1 MKTLLQSTIF
11 LLLLLSSQQFVK
23 AQDADKTVTL
33 VVSGCGET
41 QEDAKQNALRSAIE
55 QAFGVFISSK
65 TEILNDKLL
74 ADEIVS
80 LASGNIQ
87 TYTILNESILPDG
100 SWSINLQAIVSV
112 NKLTN
117 FVQSKGYSVQIK
129 GSLFAINIK
138 QQILNEQAEIN
149 IMAELVG
156 QLHEQMQNVFN
167 YTITSSEPRSLNN
180 DNNYWEIP
188 LSVNAIANKNMDLC
202 ANYLKNTL
210 SSVALSSEEKDN
222 YIKLGKKTYTVIF
235 NYLGLEYKY
244 NLRTI
249 SSIKILDVL
258 ADNWEFYNRL
268 FVVEDGIK
276 QAVGIGEGIIYEFR
290 GDIDYWDRNAI
301 SIKINFLSEGQQSAF
316 FKWADKK
323 TLQQLE
329 ATTEYKVS
337 SPGTVSFFRHGGFIV
352 SEELRLVCSL
362 FDLGKF
368 NLLEADSICNELR
381 INSYDDW
388 RLPAL
393 NELVMLQDSL
403 SNNKIGGFNN
413 LTEQADN
420 DFYYWSGQENNNGEF
435 YILNMRNGE
444 FEGST
449 YESNKLRVRAVRNYD
464 IDNTT
469 TLKKSF
475 SFQSMADWTQGKY
488 KTTFFAG
495 IASPKT
501 KAPISEGS
509 KSEIFTVVETMP
521 EFTGGQS
528 KLSEYLASNIK
539 YPAMARENGISGTVH
554 VSFVIED
561 NGSLSNITA
570 LNRLGGGLTE
580 EALRVVKMMP
590 NWTPGKQNGK
600 VVRVQCTFPINFKLR

>member
-1 MKTLLQSTIF
+1 MKTLLKTTLVM
-11 LLLLLSSQQFVK
+11 LLILGSQQFVN

-33 VVSGCGET
+33 VVSGGGKT
-41 QEDAKQNALRSAIE
+41 QAEAKQNALRSAIE

-80 LASGNIQ
+80 LAAGNIQ
-87 TYTILNESILPDG
+87 TYTILNESLLPDG
-100 SWSINLQAIVSV
+100 SWGINLQAIVSV
-112 NKLTN
+112 SKLTN

-129 GSLFAINIK
+129 GGLFAINIK

-156 QLHEQMQNVFN
+156 HLHEQMQNVFN
-167 YTITSSEPRSLNN
+167 YTIESSEPRSLNN
-180 DNNYWEIP
+180 DNNFWEIP

-210 SSVALSSEEKDN
+210 NSVALSSQEKDN
-222 YIKLGKKTYTVIF
+222 YMKLGKKTYTVIF

-244 NLRTI
+244 SLRTI
-249 SSIKILDVL
+249 TSIKILDVL

-276 QAVGIGEGIIYEFR
+276 QAFGIGEGIINEFR
-290 GDIDYWDRNAI
+290 GDIDYWDREAI
-301 SIKINFLSEGQQSAF
+301 SIKINFLSEGQQSAKF
-316 FKWADKK
+316 SWADKK

-368 NLLEADSICNELR
+368 NLLEGDSICNNLR

-388 RLPAL
+388 RLPTL

-413 LTEQADN
+413 SKELEDN
-420 DFYYWSGQENNNGEF
+420 DCYYWSGQENNNGEF
-435 YILNMRNGE
+435 YILNMKNGE

-449 YESNKLRVRAVRNYD
+449 YISNKNRVRAVRNYD
-464 IDNTT
+464 NDNTIA
-469 TLKKSF
+469 LKNSY

-501 KAPISEGS
+501 KPPISEGAQ
-509 KSEIFTVVETMP
+509 SEIFTVVEIMP
-521 EFTGGQS
+521 EFVGGQS
-528 KLSEYLASNIK
+528 KLSEFLASNIK
-539 YPAMARENGISGTVH
+539 YPAMALENGISGTVH
-554 VSFVIED
+554 ISFVVED

-570 LNRLGGGLTE
+570 LRGLGGGLTE
-580 EALRVVKMMP
+580 EALRIVKMMP

-600 VVRVQCTFPINFKLR
+600 AVRVQYTQPIRFTLR